1 MLVDKPAGIT
11 SHDVVATVRRRF
23 RTKAVGHTGTLD
35 PFATGLL
42 VMVIGG
48 ATRLARFVEAERK
61 TYLAVARLG
70 RATTTD
76 DATGAPTGAAWEGEW
91 PARAAV
97 DAALAGFEGP
107 GMQRPPAFSAK
118 SVDGVRSYARARRGE
133 AVALEPVAVLVERLE
148 LLAYEPPSV
157 TFRATV
163 GAGTYIRAIAR
174 DLGERLGTAGH
185 LESLRR
191 EAVGRFTL
199 ADAVPLDRLTGEE
212 TLIPPADLLPFDRVE
227 VTADE
232 AVLLRRGQRVGSAGA
247 GMAALVHDGVLVA
260 VGEGRD
266 GRWQPVVVP
275 AAA

>member
-23 RTKAVGHTGTLD
+23 KTKAVGHTGTLD

-42 VMVIGG
+42 VMVLGG

-61 TYLAVARLG
+61 TYWAVARLG
-70 RATTTD
+70 QATATD
-76 DATGAPTGAAWEGEW
+76 DATGDPIGPAWDGEW
-91 PARAAV
+91 PVPGAV
-97 DAALAGFEGP
+97 DAALGALEGP
-107 GMQRPPAFSAK
+107 GMQRPPVFSAK
-118 SVDGVRSYARARRGE
+118 SVDGVRSYALARRGE

-148 LLAYEPPSV
+148 LLAYAPPLV

-191 EAVGRFTL
+191 EAVGRFTV
-199 ADAVPLDRLTGEE
+199 AEAVPLDRLTGGE
-212 TLIPPADLLPFDRVE
+212 TLIPPVDLLPFDRVE
-227 VTADE
+227 VTAEE
-232 AVLLRRGQRVGSAGA
+232 AAQLRLGQRVGSAGT
-247 GMAALVHDGVLVA
+247 GMAALVHDGALVA

>member
-23 RTKAVGHTGTLD
+23 RIKAVGHTGTLD

-42 VMVIGG
+42 VMVLGG

-61 TYLAVARLG
+61 TYLASARLG
-70 RATTTD
+70 VATATD
-76 DATGAPTGAAWEGEW
+76 DLTGEPLGGPWSGAW
-91 PARAAV
+91 PDAGRVQVAL
-97 DAALAGFEGP
+97 AALEEQGT
-107 GMQRPPAFSAK
+107 QRPPAFSAK

-133 AVALEPVAVLVERLE
+133 AVVLEPVSVVIERLA
-148 LLAYEPPSV
+148 LLTFEPPMV

-163 GAGTYIRAIAR
+163 GPGTYLRAIAR
-174 DLGERLGTAGH
+174 DLGERLGTGAH

-191 EAVGRFTL
+191 ESVGRFEV
-199 ADAVPLDRLTGEE
+199 AAAVPLDQLTGNEV
-212 TLIPPADLLPFDRVE
+212 LVPPADLLPFGRVE

-232 AVLLRRGQRVGSAGA
+232 VVRLRRGQRVGSAAVGR
-247 GMAALVHDGVLVA
+247 AALVHAGGLIA
-260 VGEGRD
+260 VGEEQD
-266 GRWQPVVVP
+266 GQWQPVVVL